1 MYVLLFLHVLYVC
14 FTIFTWLVCMVYC
27 CACLLYVVLSSHVLY
42 VCFTV
47 FACLVCI
54 TIDYCFTIGGISV
67 PVRVFVLCYFRQ
79 SAILFGHFT

>member
-1 MYVLLFLHVLYVC
+1 MACMYGLLLRMSCIYC
-14 FTIFTWLVCMVYC
+14 TIF
-27 CACLLYVVLSSHVLY
+27 ACLVY

-54 TIDYCFTIGGISV
+54 TIGYCFTIGGISV
-67 PVRVFVLCYFRQ
+67 RVFVLCCFRQ